1 MLINEQNMN
10 ELIGSSC
17 IAYPNISSK
26 LVFPVQFQTASQNS
40 YKLSKKTI
48 GSYTVTALS
57 GS

>member
-26 LVFPVQFQTASQNS
+26 LVFPFQFHTASQNS
-40 YKLSKKTI
+40 YKSHTKQAKKP
-48 GSYTVTALS
+48 
-57 GS
+57 